1 MKDEIPRSLTGGGDC
16 FEHYHSSDRTP
27 THDTLHRLR
36 ELDKKTTVPTDP
48 YTVAQQDDLLLAA
61 MGEMINFPSSK
72 GNGREI
78 EVIMSGTLPVTISL
92 SGSDTVCGETS
103 VLIEEQWTALRFKA
117 VSGGWVLI

>member
-1 MKDEIPRSLTGGGDC
+1 MKDAVPRSLTGGGDC

-36 ELDKKTTVPTDP
+36 ELDKKTTPTASP
-48 YTVAQQDDLLLAA
+48 YTVTQQDDFLFAA
-61 MGEMINFPSSK
+61 AGETIIFPASK